1 MHISYKPLWHT
12 LLERDMR
19 KEDLRL
25 AAGMT
30 TNMIANMSKE
40 GKHISMDT
48 LARICETLNC
58 EITDVIELVPDE
70 PASTGGKEHERT
82 ETKNHGKRNL
92 LYPCRRLL
100 YPGFEAAKGTPP
112 YWKVRT
118 DAQGI
123 FKGSPPSQIEHIDLD
138 RGVMDIPCRPERT
151 GTGTVRHHHRADE
164 RCRGRDRGIE
174 TNPRNGMGAALQ

>member
-58 EITDVIELVPDE
+58 GITDVIELVPDE
-70 PASTGGKEHERT
+70 PTSAGGKEHERI
-82 ETKNHGKRNL
+82 ETKNNRKRN
-92 LYPCRRLL
+92 
-100 YPGFEAAKGTPP
+100 
-112 YWKVRT
+112 
-118 DAQGI
+118 
-123 FKGSPPSQIEHIDLD
+123 
-138 RGVMDIPCRPERT
+138 
-151 GTGTVRHHHRADE
+151 
-164 RCRGRDRGIE
+164 
-174 TNPRNGMGAALQ
+174 